1 MTTNTPN
8 ETATKKT
15 ILVADRSEHTRYRLT
30 RALQQEGHRVYTAS
44 DVKNAK
50 ATASILRVDLLMADI
65 DLPGMMDGELLG
77 IVRKRAGEQPV
88 MAVALATKSSPRLA
102 DATNAGFN
110 DCLMKPL
117 NDERLRSI
125 TRKALGEPPADAAN
139 ALGAGLPV
147 PHPN

>member
-8 ETATKKT
+8 EAAMTKKT

-50 ATASILRVDLLMADI
+50 ATASVVQVDLLMADI

-77 IVRKRAGEQPV
+77 IVRDRAGEKQV
-88 MAVALATKSSPRLA
+88 AVVALATKTSPRLA
-102 DATNAGFN
+102 DAPGVGFT

-125 TRKALGEPPADAAN
+125 TRKALGGPSAQS
-139 ALGAGLPV
+139 LPI
-147 PHPN
+147 PSPN

>member
-1 MTTNTPN
+1 MTTTTPN
-8 ETATKKT
+8 DPVTKKT

-50 ATASILRVDLLMADI
+50 ATAAVLRVDLLMADI

-77 IVRKRAGEQPV
+77 LVRQRAGDQPV
-88 MAVALATKSSPRLA
+88 TAVALATKNSPRLA
-102 DATNAGFN
+102 DAPNAGFN

-117 NDERLRSI
+117 NDARLRTI
-125 TRKALGEPPADAAN
+125 TRKALGEPTS
-139 ALGAGLPV
+139 AGLPV